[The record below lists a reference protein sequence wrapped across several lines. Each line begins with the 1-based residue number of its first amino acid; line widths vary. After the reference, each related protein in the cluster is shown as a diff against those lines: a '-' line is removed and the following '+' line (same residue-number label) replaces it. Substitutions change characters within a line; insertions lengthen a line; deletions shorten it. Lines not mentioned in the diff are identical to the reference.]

1 MKFVRLAGA
10 LTFVVILTLGL
21 HQVRSGV
28 SSAPDFPTRSI
39 TNAEQ
44 EVIIE
49 IASGTSGSDLAQL
62 LFKEKVIKSSSAYF
76 RLAVADKRSTKV
88 SPGAHRLNLRISAAQ
103 ALNQLLDPA
112 RIPNLIK
119 VFEGAWKS
127 EIIESMRSYG
137 FTDAQ
142 IKEGFRNL
150 VLPNGFT
157 DAEGL
162 LFPAQYSFA
171 QDTSASQVVQAMVNR
186 FRAEKI
192 GQELL
197 GVTGKYSP
205 LEILTVASIVQ
216 SEGDTADFSKVA
228 QVIFNRLK
236 ISMPLQMDSTVHYIK
251 KVRGQIFLSTTSTL
265 IKSPYNTYK
274 HYGLP
279 PSPIGNPGTEAMAA
293 ALNPAIGDWLYFIT
307 VAPGDTRF
315 TASNDE
321 FNDWKLLYKK
331 NRKAGAFN

>member
-10 LTFVVILTLGL
+10 LAFVLALTFSL
-21 HQVRSGV
+21 HMVRSGV
-28 SSAPDFPTRSI
+28 SAAPDFPTR
-39 TNAEQ
+39 T
-44 EVIIE
+44 
-49 IASGTSGSDLAQL
+49 IASGEQEILIEVASGASGSELAQL
-62 LFKEKVIKSSSAYF
+62 LFEKKIIKSSSAYF
-76 RLAVADKRSTKV
+76 RLAVSDKRSTKV
-88 SPGAHRLNLRISAAQ
+88 SPGAHRLNLTISASQ
-103 ALNQLLDPA
+103 ALTQLLDPA

-127 EIIESMRSYG
+127 EIVESMRSYG
-137 FTDAQ
+137 FTNAQ
-142 IKEGFRNL
+142 ISEGFKNL
-150 VLPNGFT
+150 VLPAGFT

-171 QDTSASQVVQAMVNR
+171 SGTSASKVVQSMVDR
-186 FRAEKI
+186 FMDEKI
-192 GQELL
+192 GQEIL

-205 LEILTVASIVQ
+205 LEMLTIASIVQ
-216 SEGDTADFSKVA
+216 SEGDTADFSKVSR
-228 QVIFNRLK
+228 VIFNRLK

-251 KVRGQIFLSTTSTL
+251 KVRGQIFLSTSSTL

-279 PSPIGNPGTEAMAA
+279 PSPIGNPGVEAMNAV
-293 ALNPAIGDWLYFIT
+293 LNPAIGSWLYFIT

-315 TASNDE
+315 TSSNDE
-321 FNDWKLLYKK
+321 FNNWKILYQK